1 MPYLTYS
8 NSCYLAVRCG
18 AVITN
23 RSTAR
28 ASRRKPSH
36 KQFGASQGVQEG
48 LAPDAPAQPTAADDF
63 LAKALGP
70 PGRIINHDRLAL
82 KFVCFLKVRQ

>member
-1 MPYLTYS
+1 MPYLTDS
-8 NSCYLAVRCG
+8 NSCYLAVRRG

-23 RSTAR
+23 RSKAR
-28 ASRRKPSH
+28 TTRRKPSH
-36 KQFGASQGVQEG
+36 KQLGASQGGQEG
-48 LAPDAPAQPTAADDF
+48 SAPDAPAQPTAAADF

-82 KFVCFLKVRQ
+82 KFVCLLKIKQ